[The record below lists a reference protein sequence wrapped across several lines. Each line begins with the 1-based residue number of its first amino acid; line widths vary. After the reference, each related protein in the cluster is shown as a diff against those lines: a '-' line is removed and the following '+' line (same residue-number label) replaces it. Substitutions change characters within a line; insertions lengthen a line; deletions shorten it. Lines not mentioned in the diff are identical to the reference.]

1 MLASICEQY
10 PQQLC
15 QVSVVAKLVS
25 VGSVYTVEVGGLTLG
40 AGAGD
45 MSLTDRGI
53 EYDRHQ
59 FTYQRGKFF

>member
-1 MLASICEQY
+1 M
-10 PQQLC
+10 
-15 QVSVVAKLVS
+15 SVVAKLVS
-25 VGSVYTVEVGGLTLG
+25 VDSVYTVEVGGLTFG